1 MKKYASSL
9 FPDDS
14 NLFDRFDSLQENDP
28 FTELREKFLRNYN
41 RRDWRVVKR
50 GETCRTEPNFGQ
62 FKFKIDAA
70 IGAFIMIL
78 TERKDWIKVEPK
90 YPEPG
95 IQHKPFSERVSSAFH
110 KYFIRRWPKRF
121 MMEAHAA
128 FDMVMYGKAIEFWPS
143 PGCVYTENIPVE
155 NVFPDSNA
163 GMDTEKWSYVFIRK
177 EFTVAELRA
186 IYETKENKV
195 LEDFDKKYLKQVIDW
210 LETYASPTDSK
221 EAKKMTGGEQA
232 SSVRDMKVSFVY
244 AFVKDNFTSEKK
256 VSCYVFHADL
266 ADYVQEN
273 RTKAENGNMPHTR
286 LIMMKDEYCECI
298 SQVLAVRA
306 FQLTRSYWKF
316 NSLAQQIY
324 LATQLYDQ
332 SMNLMLRLSKRHA
345 ILYLKSSSPDTQKKL
360 MRQTDSEV
368 QVVDSDVDFVQLGNQ
383 NSNIREIMEVTRQ
396 VMIDTENGQ
405 SITQAPGSQNTKG
418 YAITAEEARLRS
430 QQEGESQILSFKV
443 LMNQDV
449 SLYSEIYRRAMEGDD
464 EDHKKGLT
472 MFKKEMTMYN
482 VDSSYY
488 DFDDVYFVP
497 SFTNGGSQFARLSN
511 ANAILEILSK
521 QPIGMGQ
528 EQAQREAIAALVGVD
543 NVDQYIQEKT
553 NVNPVILKAG
563 RENEDLDNPH
573 VNPMNVPVLPD
584 DKHLQEIPIHIA
596 DYEQKLKKSQVILQV
611 ASQYPNNV
619 KKLFA
624 VMMAADLIAA
634 QDLKGAHIEAHVQ
647 AASNSKENMD
657 QMKDDLA
664 KLKGLQGMQDQLT
677 KQVTQLT
684 EELDKL
690 MAQGA
695 IQDVEL
701 DHKKAMYAADLEY
714 KKQSDQIAL
723 GKQVSQAEMAKER
736 SASNYAEKENQAVL
750 TSATKQAQAEADLTN
765 KQLKDEQAIEA
776 EKRKSEAKLA
786 SAGGTGKTSS

>member
-9 FPDDS
+9 FPHDS
-14 NLFDRFDSLQENDP
+14 NLFDRYTSLQENDP

-70 IGAFIMIL
+70 ISAFVMIL

-121 MMEAHAA
+121 MMEAHAS

-163 GMDTEKWSYVFIRK
+163 GLDTEKWSYVFIK
-177 EFTVAELRA
+177 KDFTVAELRS
-186 IYETKENKV
+186 IYETPENKV
-195 LEDFDKKYLKQVIDW
+195 LEDFNKKYLKTMIDY
-210 LETYASPTDSK
+210 LEQYASTDNSK
-221 EAKKMTGGEQA
+221 ESKKMTGGEQA
-232 SSVRDMKVSFVY
+232 SSVQDMKVSIVY
-244 AFVKDNFTSEKK
+244 AFVKDNFESDKK

-266 ADYVQEN
+266 ADYVDEN
-273 RTKAENGNMPHTR
+273 KTRSENHKMPNTR
-286 LIMMKDEYCECI
+286 LLMMKDEYCECI

-332 SMNLMLRLSKRHA
+332 SMNLMLRLAKRHA

-443 LMNQDV
+443 MMNQDV
-449 SLYSEIYRRAMEGDD
+449 SLYGEIYRRAMIGDD

-472 MFKKEMTMYN
+472 MFKKEMKMYN

-488 DFDDVYFVP
+488 DYEDVYFIP

-543 NVDQYIQEKT
+543 SVDQYIQEKT
-553 NVNPVILKAG
+553 TVNPVILKAG

-596 DYEQKLKKSQVILQV
+596 DYEQKLKKSQAILQM

-619 KKLFA
+619 KKLVA
-624 VMMAADLIAA
+624 VMMATDLIAA
-634 QDLKGAHIEAHVQ
+634 QDLKGAHIEAHIQ

-657 QMKDDLA
+657 QMKDDLD
-664 KLKGLQGMQDQLT
+664 KLKSLQGMQDQLT
-677 KQVTQLT
+677 KQVAQLT
-684 EELDKL
+684 EQLDQQ
-690 MAQGA
+690 MEQGVVQNA
-695 IQDVEL
+695 DLE
-701 DHKKAMYAADLEY
+701 HKKAMYAADLEY
-714 KKQSDQIAL
+714 KQQSDQIAL
-723 GKQVSQAEMAKER
+723 GKQISQSDMAKQR
-736 SASNYAEKENQAVL
+736 STQNYAEQENKAVL
-750 TSATKQAQAEADLTN
+750 DSATKQAKAESDLTN
-765 KQLKDEQAIEA
+765 NQLKHEQDIEA

-786 SAGGTGKTSS
+786 SAGGAGKASS

>member
-9 FPDDS
+9 FPHDQ
-14 NLFDRFDSLQENDP
+14 NLFDRFDSLQSNDP
-28 FTELREKFLRNYN
+28 FTDLREKFLRNYN
-41 RRDWRVVKR
+41 RRDWRVVKK

-70 IGAFIMIL
+70 ISAFVMIL

-95 IQHKPFSERVSSAFH
+95 IQNKPFCDRVSSSFH

-163 GMDTEKWSYVFIRK
+163 GLDTEKWSYVFIK
-177 EFTVAELRA
+177 KDFTVAELRA
-186 IYETKENKV
+186 IYETSENKV
-195 LEDFDKKYLKQVIDW
+195 LEDFNKKYLKTMIDY
-210 LETYASPTDSK
+210 LEQYASLDNSK
-221 EAKKMTGGEQA
+221 EASKMTGGEQS
-232 SSVRDMKVSFVY
+232 SSVRDMKISVVY
-244 AFVKDNFTSEKK
+244 AFVKDNFESDKK

-266 ADYVQEN
+266 ADYVDEN
-273 RTKAENGNMPHTR
+273 KTRAENSRTPNTR
-286 LIMMKDEYCECI
+286 LLMMKDEYCECI

-332 SMNLMLRLSKRHA
+332 SMNLMLRLAKRHA

-443 LMNQDV
+443 MMNQDV
-449 SLYSEIYRRAMEGDD
+449 ALYSEIYRRAMIGDD

-472 MFKKEMTMYN
+472 MFKKEMKMYN
-482 VDSSYY
+482 VDKSYY
-488 DFDDVYFVP
+488 DYGDVYFVP

-511 ANAILEILSK
+511 ANAVLEILSK

-543 NVDQYIQEKT
+543 SVDQYIQDKT
-553 NVNPVILKAG
+553 TVNPVILKAG

-596 DYEQKLKKSQVILQV
+596 DYEQKLKKSQVMLQM

-619 KKLFA
+619 KKLIT
-624 VMMAADLIAA
+624 VMMAADLIMA
-634 QDLKGAHIEAHVQ
+634 QDLKGAHIEAHIQ
-647 AASNSKENMD
+647 AASNSKENMN
-657 QMKDDLA
+657 QMKDDLD
-664 KLKGLQGMQDQLT
+664 KLKALQGMQDQLT

-684 EELDKL
+684 EQLDQ
-690 MAQGA
+690 MMSQGA
-695 IQDVEL
+695 VQDVEL
-701 DHKKAMYAADLEY
+701 EHKKAMYTADLEY
-714 KKQSDQIAL
+714 KKQSDEIAL
-723 GKQVSQAEMAKER
+723 GKQINQADMAKQR
-736 SASNYAEKENQAVL
+736 STQNYAEQENKAVL
-750 TSATKQAQAEADLTN
+750 DSATKQAKAESDLTN
-765 KQLKDEQAIEA
+765 NQLKHEQTIEA

-786 SAGGTGKTSS
+786 GAGGANKTSS